1 MSSQSHSPRTVLV
14 LDVSGSMSG
23 MKSQTLHLSA
33 IRFIEDIPDNN
44 YVGIVL
50 FDDKVW
56 IEHNVVQITNKSVR
70 DSLTSKVP
78 QMARGSTDI
87 GGGLLMG
94 LKALEQQNLSTE
106 GATLVLVTDGG
117 DNCGGGRGKYLD
129 NVLPHLLKSK
139 VFE

>member
-1 MSSQSHSPRTVLV
+1 
-14 LDVSGSMSG
+14 
-23 MKSQTLHLSA
+23 LSA